1 MLPLI
6 LRRLLQGLVTLW
18 LVITVV
24 FVVTRATGDPIE
36 MMYAGDPRP
45 QAQREAENMRE
56 ALGLNDPLPVQY
68 VRYFGDLARLDL
80 GQSISTRRDVAT
92 EIGRALPYTLRLT
105 VAAFVLAYVV
115 ALPLGILVA
124 VRRDGALDWITLVL
138 AMGGVSI
145 PAFWLGLMLVL
156 LFSLRLDWLPASGVR
171 TWTAWVLPVVTLAIP
186 RLSFMTRYIR
196 SNLVE
201 VLTADYLRTARAKGL
216 PARALLWRHA
226 LRNALIP
233 IVTLIG
239 LQLGFLVGGSVIIER
254 VFGLP
259 GVGNLLVTAITNR
272 DFPLVQGCVI
282 VLALSVVAANL
293 LVDLLYPFID
303 PRIRAE

>member
-1 MLPLI
+1 MLSTI
-6 LRRLLQGLVTLW
+6 LRRLAQGLVTLW

-24 FVVTRATGDPIE
+24 FIVTRATGDPIE

-45 QAQREAENMRE
+45 QAQREAEVMRE
-56 ALGLNDPLPVQY
+56 ALGFNDPLPVQY
-68 VRYFGDLARLDL
+68 VRYFGDLARFDL
-80 GQSISTRRDVAT
+80 GQSINTRRAVAT

-105 VAAFVLAYVV
+105 VAAFVLAYVI

-171 TWTAWVLPVVTLAIP
+171 TWQAWVLPVVTLAIP

-196 SNLVE
+196 SNLIE
-201 VLTADYLRTARAKGL
+201 VLSADYLRTARAKGL
-216 PARALLWRHA
+216 PARTLLWRHA

-272 DFPLVQGCVI
+272 DFPLVQGCVV

-293 LVDLLYPFID
+293 LVDLAYPFID

>member
-24 FVVTRATGDPIE
+24 FIVTRATGDPIE

-216 PARALLWRHA
+216 PARTLLWRHA

>member
-6 LRRLLQGLVTLW
+6 LRRLLQGLMTLW

-56 ALGLNDPLPVQY
+56 ALGLNEPLPVQY

-80 GQSISTRRDVAT
+80 GQSIATRRDVAT

-105 VAAFVLAYVV
+105 VAAFVLAYVI

-145 PAFWLGLMLVL
+145 PAFWLGLMLIL
-156 LFSLRLDWLPASGVR
+156 LFSLQLDWLPASGVR
-171 TWTAWVLPVVTLAIP
+171 TWQAWVLPVVTLAIP

-196 SNLVE
+196 SNLIE
-201 VLTADYLRTARAKGL
+201 VLSADYLRTARAKGL
-216 PARALLWRHA
+216 PARALLWQHA

-272 DFPLVQGCVI
+272 DFPLVQGCVV

-293 LVDLLYPFID
+293 LVDLAYPFID

>member
-1 MLPLI
+1 MLAVI
-6 LRRLLQGLVTLW
+6 LRRLFQGVITLW

-45 QAQREAENMRE
+45 EAQREAEIMRE
-56 ALGLNDPLPVQY
+56 SLGLNDPLPVQY
-68 VRYFGDLARLDL
+68 VDYFRDLARGDL
-80 GQSISTRRDVAT
+80 GTSFVTRRSVAT

-105 VAAFVLAYVV
+105 SAAFVLAYLI

-138 AMGGVSI
+138 AMAGVSI
-145 PAFWLGLMLVL
+145 PAFWLGLMLIL

-171 TWTAWVLPVVTLAIP
+171 SVEAWILPVVTLALP

-201 VLTADYLRTARAKGL
+201 VLSADYLRTARAKGL
-216 PARALLWRHA
+216 GARVLLWRHA

-239 LQLGFLVGGSVIIER
+239 LQLGFLVGGSVIIEE
-254 VFGLP
+254 VFGMP
-259 GVGNLLVTAITNR
+259 GVGRLLVKGIFDR
-272 DFPLVQGCVI
+272 DFPVVQGCVI
-282 VLALSVVAANL
+282 VLALSVVVANL
-293 LVDLLYPFID
+293 LVDLAYPFID
-303 PRIRAE
+303 PRIKAE